1 MPETTNDTCYI
12 YALVGADRF
21 MRREALLPLLKQL
34 DDGSGL
40 FDPVRFDGSDAVLAD
55 VLDDVRTATL
65 LGGLRVVVVDNADP
79 FITANR
85 ASLERYS
92 SDPSNTGCLIL
103 LCNTLPRNTRL
114 FKIIQSGGRIV
125 PCEAPKAGAV
135 AGWVVERARTAHGK
149 RIAVTAA
156 RHLQDQ
162 LGNDPG
168 ILDTEL
174 AKLCAYAGDRPE
186 ILAED
191 IQALTGHHREE
202 NVFAVMDALSE
213 GNTRSALGYWQQVL
227 DTDRAAPGRAIAGL
241 AWAVRRLIQVRHDW
255 QEGANLGGLARSMYT
270 NPDTLRRRLENASI
284 DDLESRQRDLLEADL
299 AVKTGASTVESA
311 IETFIVK
318 HSTKRG
324 AQGARQ

>member
-1 MPETTNDTCYI
+1 MPETTNDTFYI

-21 MRREALLPLLKQL
+21 MRREALVPLLKQL

-55 VLDDVRTATL
+55 VLDEVRTATL
-65 LGGLRVVVVDNADP
+65 LGGLRVVVVDHADS

-85 ASLERYS
+85 ASLERYG

-125 PCEAPKAGAV
+125 PCDAPKVGAV

-174 AKLCAYAGDRPE
+174 AKLSAYAGDRTE

-202 NVFAVMDALSE
+202 KVFAVMDALSE

-241 AWAVRRLIQVRHDW
+241 AWAVRRLMQVRHDW
-255 QEGANLGGLARSMYT
+255 QEGANLAGLARSLYT
-270 NPDTLRRRLENASI
+270 NPDALRRRLENASI

-311 IETFIVK
+311 IEKFIVK

-324 AQGARQ
+324 AQVVRH